1 MPASGDATVRNQHGV
16 LRAALAQA
24 VRSEWTSS
32 NVALLAR
39 LRSTK
44 TPPRHEMTLLTDVEA
59 VIVAAALIDPATEL
73 ALRLA
78 AVAGARRAELAAL
91 QWNDVHEGC

>member
-1 MPASGDATVRNQHGV
+1 MRNAGYGDASVRNQHGV

-24 VRSEWTSS
+24 VRWEWASTNMAS
-32 NVALLAR
+32 LAR

-44 TPPRHEMTLLTDVEA
+44 TPPRRAMTLAAVQA
-59 VIVAAALIDPATEL
+59 VIVAAALIDPAAEL

-78 AVAGARRAELAAL
+78 AVAGARRAELAPL
-91 QWNDVHEGC
+91 QWTTCTTG